1 MFYTIDDKNS
11 ISACPPAEEAA
22 SAAATPFDSFTNEKE
37 LAELIAA
44 WPAERLVATF
54 NSLPGVTP
62 VRRFKTSNAAASR
75 IWKRVEGLG
84 DAAQPETA
92 PAKPQ
97 AAKRQTWPP
106 GGPRQARQR

>member
-44 WPAERLVATF
+44 WPAERVVATF

-62 VRRFKTSNAAASR
+62 VKRFKTSNVAASR
-75 IWKRVEGLG
+75 ICKRIQGLG
-84 DAAQPETA
+84 DAAKPCTGPPQPKPPQHPQPDPA
-92 PAKPQ
+92 PA
-97 AAKRQTWPP
+97 
-106 GGPRQARQR
+106 